1 MDNRCLPADRVP
13 PGERVPAP
21 GGAERR
27 RACPP
32 RHRQGFAVLLT
43 GLSGAG
49 KSTLANALA
58 AMLRES
64 PCRRVTLLDG
74 DAVRRVLSSEL
85 GFSRE
90 HRTMNLRRIA
100 FVAAEIARHGGIAL
114 CAAIAPYAAARRE
127 FRDTVEAAGG
137 FVEVFV
143 STPLDTCEAR
153 DPKGLY
159 AKARAGLI
167 KGFTGIDDPY
177 EPPANPDIEIDTTDL
192 APGRAARRIVAT
204 LHRLGYVRNAD
215 GADNAPAPEA

>member
-1 MDNRCLPADRVP
+1 MKPPASFR
-13 PGERVPAP
+13 
-21 GGAERR
+21 
-27 RACPP
+27 PP

-49 KSTLANALA
+49 KSTLASALA

-64 PCRRVTLLDG
+64 ARRRVTVLDG
-74 DAVRRVLSSEL
+74 DAVRKVLSGEL

-90 HRTMNLRRIA
+90 HRVENLRRIA

-114 CAAIAPYAAARRE
+114 CAPIAPYAAARRE

-143 STPLDTCEAR
+143 STPLATCEAR

-159 AKARAGLI
+159 AQARAGLI
-167 KGFTGIDDPY
+167 AGFTGIDDPY
-177 EPPANPDIEIDTTDL
+177 EPPANPDVEIDTTGL
-192 APGRAARRIVAT
+192 VPERAVRRIAAA
-204 LHRLGYVRNAD
+204 LHRMGYLRDDPGERVH
-215 GADNAPAPEA
+215 DNRWSGFHGI